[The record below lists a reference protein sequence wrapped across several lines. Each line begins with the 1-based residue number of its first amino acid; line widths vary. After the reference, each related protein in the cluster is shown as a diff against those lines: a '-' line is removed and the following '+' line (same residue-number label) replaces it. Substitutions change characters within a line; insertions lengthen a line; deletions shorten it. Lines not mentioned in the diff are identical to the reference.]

1 MLRYMVDNCDASHN
15 SYCRFILISYISK
28 NFIMKIKI
36 IAFLFVI
43 GLIGAIAFK
52 TEKPVI
58 DMVGTWQLVS
68 GVTITKG
75 VSTVTDYSKDTRMIK
90 IINASHFAFL
100 KHDLNSPKDSVN
112 HFDAGGGSYT
122 LKGDQYTE
130 HLDYYA
136 DKHWENKIFTFTMTI
151 KNDTL
156 IQKGLEKVENENIDR
171 IIIEK
176 YLRVK

>member
-1 MLRYMVDNCDASHN
+1 
-15 SYCRFILISYISK
+15 
-28 NFIMKIKI
+28 MKIKI
-36 IAFLFVI
+36 IALLCAVC
-43 GLIGAIAFK
+43 LISAVAFK
-52 TEKPVI
+52 ISKPTVNMI
-58 DMVGTWQLVS
+58 GTWQLVS
-68 GVTITKG
+68 GITIAKG
-75 VSTVTDYSKDTRMIK
+75 VSTVTDYSKSTRMIK
-90 IINASHFAFL
+90 IINDTHFAFL
-100 KHDLNSPKDSVN
+100 KHDLNSPKDSTN

-136 DKHWENKIFTFTMTI
+136 DKNWENKTFNFTVTI

-176 YLRVK
+176 YLKLK